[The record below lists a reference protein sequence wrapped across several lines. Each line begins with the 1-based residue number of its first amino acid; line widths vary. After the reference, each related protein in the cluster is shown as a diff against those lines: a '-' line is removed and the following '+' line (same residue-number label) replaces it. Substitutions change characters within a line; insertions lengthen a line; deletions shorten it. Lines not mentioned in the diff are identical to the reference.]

1 MVTFLKDH
9 PTIINARKLHMEL
22 KFYQYPK
29 CSTCVKAGKYLK
41 DKKIEVESIDITV
54 KPPTVAELKSMLKFY
69 DNDLR
74 KLFNTSGLAYKEMNM
89 KDKIDKISEA
99 EALKLLSKN
108 GKLVKR
114 PFLISN
120 QIGLVG
126 FNEDVWKMVK

>member
-1 MVTFLKDH
+1 M
-9 PTIINARKLHMEL
+9 MSL

-29 CSTCVKAGKYLK
+29 CSTCVKASKYLK
-41 DKKIEVESIDITV
+41 NKKVNVESIDITV
-54 KPPTVAELKSMLKFY
+54 TPPTAAELKSMLKFY

-89 KDKIDKISEA
+89 KDKINTITEA
-99 EALKLLSKN
+99 EAIKLLSKN

-114 PFLISN
+114 PFLIGN

-126 FNEDVWKMVK
+126 FNEEAWKSVK

>member
-1 MVTFLKDH
+1 MATLLKNH
-9 PTIINARKLHMEL
+9 PTKTNSRKLNMEL

-29 CSTCVKAGKYLK
+29 CSTCVKASKYLK